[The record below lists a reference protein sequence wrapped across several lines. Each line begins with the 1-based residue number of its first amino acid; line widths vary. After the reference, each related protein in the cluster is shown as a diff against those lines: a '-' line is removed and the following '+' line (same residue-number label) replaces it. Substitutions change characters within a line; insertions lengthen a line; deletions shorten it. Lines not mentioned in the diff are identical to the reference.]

1 MEHTHVLSFKNPSD
15 LPFEAQSWIR
25 VAQRGDLE
33 VGSQKTEERIGEGE
47 NPERVNTAKGQVVEV
62 SLSSASFLPQTKSYL
77 HFPVP
82 FPQARHLKPVTR
94 YYLTL

>member
-1 MEHTHVLSFKNPSD
+1 MSLKNPSD
-15 LPFEAQSWIR
+15 LPFEARGWIR

-33 VGSQKTEERIGEGE
+33 VGSQKTDERTGQGEDR
-47 NPERVNTAKGQVVEV
+47 ERMTTARGQVVED
-62 SLSSASFLPQTKSYL
+62 SLSSASFLPQAESSL

-82 FPQARHLKPVTR
+82 LPRARHLKPVTR